1 MKIFYE
7 IEKIYDLDEN
17 QRDKIRTSKKNTEKG
32 GGRDRQR
39 HKKPEH
45 LETDEM
51 KQTRKRYRLSQ

>member
-1 MKIFYE
+1 MKIKE
-7 IEKIYDLDEN
+7 IKSEHLKRIHN
-17 QRDKIRTSKKNTEKG
+17 KG
-32 GGRDRQR
+32 GGGDRQR